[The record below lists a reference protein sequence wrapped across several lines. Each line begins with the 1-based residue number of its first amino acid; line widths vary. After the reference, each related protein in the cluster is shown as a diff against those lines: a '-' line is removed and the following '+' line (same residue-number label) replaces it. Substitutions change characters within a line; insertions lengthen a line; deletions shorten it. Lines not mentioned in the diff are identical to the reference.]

1 MTRIQQCL
9 RTAAILLAMMIAIP
23 LAAQH
28 PDSRADVRPDAT
40 PSAETEIKALELKLP
55 ELIVAA
61 DWDEYAKHLASDYLH
76 TRDNGQVENKEET
89 MAALRDLKR
98 KIIVMEMEPADLLI
112 HIYGDTAIASA
123 KFTIR
128 VREAGQVKSRLTR
141 QTDVFVKR
149 DAQWLL
155 EAEQSTVVG
164 K

>member
-1 MTRIQQCL
+1 MRSIFT
-9 RTAAILLAMMIAIP
+9 TAILFALCAV
-23 LAAQH
+23 LAAQR
-28 PDSRADVRPDAT
+28 PDIRPDAN
-40 PSAETEIKALELKLP
+40 PPAEAEIKALESKLP
-55 ELIVAA
+55 ELIVQA
-61 DWDEYAKHLASDYLH
+61 DWDEYARHLASDYLH

-98 KIIVMEMEPADLLI
+98 KIIVMEMEPPDLLI

-128 VREAGQVKSRLTR
+128 VREAGQVKSRVTR
-141 QTDVFVKR
+141 QTNVFVKR
-149 DAQWLL
+149 DGQWLL

>member
-1 MTRIQQCL
+1 MRSIFTITILFALC
-9 RTAAILLAMMIAIP
+9 AA
-23 LAAQH
+23 LAAQQ
-28 PDSRADVRPDAT
+28 PDARPDAT
-40 PSAETEIKALELKLP
+40 PSAESEIKALELKLP
-55 ELIVAA
+55 ELIVQA
-61 DWDEYAKHLASDYLH
+61 DWDEYAKHLASDFLH

-112 HIYGDTAIASA
+112 HTYGDTTVASA

-128 VREAGQVKSRLTR
+128 VREAGQVKSRVTR

-149 DAQWLL
+149 DGQWLMV
-155 EAEQSTVVG
+155 AEQVTDIG

>member
-1 MTRIQQCL
+1 MRSIFTITILFALC
-9 RTAAILLAMMIAIP
+9 AA
-23 LAAQH
+23 LAAQQ
-28 PDSRADVRPDAT
+28 PDARPDAT
-40 PSAETEIKALELKLP
+40 PSAESEIKALELELP
-55 ELIVAA
+55 ELIVQAA
-61 DWDEYAKHLASDYLH
+61 WDEYAKHLASDFLH

-112 HIYGDTAIASA
+112 HVYGDTAVASA

-128 VREAGQVKSRLTR
+128 VREAGQVKSRVTR

-149 DAQWLL
+149 DGQWLL